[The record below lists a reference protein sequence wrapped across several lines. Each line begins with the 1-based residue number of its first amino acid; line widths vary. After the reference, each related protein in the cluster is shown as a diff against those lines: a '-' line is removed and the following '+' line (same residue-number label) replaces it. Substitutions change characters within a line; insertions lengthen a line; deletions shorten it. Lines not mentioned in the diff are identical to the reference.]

1 MNIFFHEL
9 KAYRK
14 STMIWTCSLM
24 GIVIFFLLM
33 FPSISRDYLEFSK
46 VLEGYPEG
54 VRKALGLELE
64 SFGTILGFYSY
75 IFLYITLC
83 GSIQAMILGTSIV
96 SKEMREKTT
105 DFLLT
110 KPVTRTKV
118 LTSKLLAGVTSLVIT
133 NVFYFATVYIM
144 AGQVTEAAFSSKLLF
159 LVSITLF
166 FLQLIFLTVG
176 ILISVIF
183 SKLKA
188 VLSVS
193 LGTVFAFFV
202 IGMVVSSDSSQ
213 AKRYLSPFKYFDPK
227 YIIAHSKFEFA
238 YLFVT
243 VGIILVS
250 IIVSYFI
257 YTKKDVH
264 AV

>member
-1 MNIFFHEL
+1 MNIFLHEL

-14 STMIWTCSLM
+14 STIIWTCSLM
-24 GIVIFFLLM
+24 GIVIFFLLL
-33 FPSISRDYLEFSK
+33 FPSISKDYAEFSK

-64 SFGTILGFYSY
+64 SFGSILGFYSY

-83 GSIQAMILGTSIV
+83 GAIQSMVLGTSIV
-96 SKEMREKTT
+96 SKEVRDKTA

-110 KPVTRTKV
+110 KPVTRSKV
-118 LTSKLLAGVTSLVIT
+118 LTSKLLAGVTSLAIT
-133 NVFYFATVYIM
+133 NVFYYATVYMM
-144 AGQVTEAAFSSKLLF
+144 ADQVTTADFSGKLLF

-166 FLQLIFLTVG
+166 ILQLMFLTLG
-176 ILISVIF
+176 ILVSVIF
-183 SKLKA
+183 SKIKA

-213 AKRYLSPFKYFDPK
+213 TKRYLSPFKYFDSK
-227 YIIAHSKFEFA
+227 YIIAHAKYEYSYVVVA
-238 YLFVT
+238 L
-243 VGIILVS
+243 GIILVA
-250 IIVSYFI
+250 IVVSYLI